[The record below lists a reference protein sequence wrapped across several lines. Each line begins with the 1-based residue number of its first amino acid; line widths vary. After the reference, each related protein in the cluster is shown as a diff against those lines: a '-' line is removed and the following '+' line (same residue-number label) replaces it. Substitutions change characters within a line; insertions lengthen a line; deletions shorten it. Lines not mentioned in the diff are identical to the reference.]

1 MISFYSFP
9 KEHWSHLRT
18 TNIIESPFAR
28 VRLRTTASKRY
39 KKTENATA
47 IIWKT
52 LMIAQKQFRKLRAPG
67 LMSEVADGAIYINGE
82 KITMFEQK
90 VAA

>member
-1 MISFYSFP
+1 LLFFGSYGIVAWYLEEDS
-9 KEHWSHLRT
+9 
-18 TNIIESPFAR
+18 N
-28 VRLRTTASKRY
+28 
-39 KKTENATA
+39 KKAENVTA

-82 KITMFEQK
+82 KIKTFEQK